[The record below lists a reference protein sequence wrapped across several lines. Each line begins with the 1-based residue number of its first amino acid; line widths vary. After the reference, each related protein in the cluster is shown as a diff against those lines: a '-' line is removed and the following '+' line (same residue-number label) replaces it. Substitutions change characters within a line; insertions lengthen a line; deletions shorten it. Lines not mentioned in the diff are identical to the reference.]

1 MHSKTKIIVLHMK
14 EVIYTGIFA
23 LLAILFIVLLII
35 MFSEKANTAT
45 HTSAEV
51 GAEVCYRPGVY
62 TQTLMLG
69 NHTLEMEIT
78 LDSDHINSIRLVN
91 VSESVTT
98 MYPLIE
104 PVFDNIINQIYEKQ
118 SLEGLTINDDER
130 YTSSVLIE
138 AIENTLQKAEKP
150 IQ

>member
-14 EVIYTGIFA
+14 EVIYTGIFV
-23 LLAILFIVLLII
+23 LLGILFVVLLFI
-35 MFSEKANTAT
+35 MFSEKGDATA
-45 HTSAEV
+45 SASNGNETD
-51 GAEVCYRPGVY
+51 VCYQPGVY

-69 NHTLEMEIT
+69 NSTLEMEIT
-78 LDSDHINSIRLVN
+78 LDSDNINSIRLVN

-104 PVFDNIINQIYEKQ
+104 PVFDSLINQIYEKQ
-118 SLEGLTINDDER
+118 SLEGLTISDDER

-138 AIENTLQKAEKP
+138 AIENTLQKAQKP